1 MSASDLAPFVAAVIE
16 DGIAAE
22 MQRKIDELEH
32 KIEDLESTV
41 QDRDNERLLVQVTG
55 HGGDPIHGQE
65 SLKDGLPGLING
77 WNLGNDN
84 NYFCVCPFHEESIK
98 QLEISVGGIVLL
110 KQFLMADDRYQ
121 WFRVDLR
128 YRNLEPIFCFQIVP
142 SNHNKSPIQR
152 IHAHI
157 GLAASSS
164 STSIDDE
171 ETFSSLID
179 SFDRFQPE
187 QLLHHLDTLI
197 NTNGERGG
205 RTKLTM
211 TFEKINFR
219 NDSIS
224 GCISLMDKLGIRT
237 TVRRGY

>member
-1 MSASDLAPFVAAVIE
+1 MKNDYWYKLPGMGVI
-16 DGIAAE
+16 
-22 MQRKIDELEH
+22 L
-32 KIEDLESTV
+32 
-41 QDRDNERLLVQVTG
+41 
-55 HGGDPIHGQE
+55 HGQE

-77 WNLGNDN
+77 WSLGNDN

-110 KQFLMADDRYQ
+110 KQFLMADERYQ

-128 YRNLEPIFCFQIVP
+128 YKDFVPIFCFHQIVP
-142 SNHNKSPIQR
+142 SNHNKSPIQTL
-152 IHAHI
+152 HDAHI

-164 STSIDDE
+164 TSIDDK
-171 ETFSSLID
+171 ETLSSLID
-179 SFDRFQPE
+179 SFDRNERFQPE

-197 NTNGERGG
+197 NVNGERGG

-211 TFEKINFR
+211 TFEKIRFR
-219 NDSIS
+219 KDSIS